1 MRPGRRGWWSKG
13 AILVGVL
20 TLVGTALVIPAGS
33 AGAAA
38 PSGTPIKIGYIQQQ
52 AAGPSSI
59 NEEPVLAAWAKWV
72 NAHGG
77 VAGHPVQILFDVD
90 PNNVAVAVT
99 DVQKLIGD
107 GVVAIAD
114 ADANDSAWAQY
125 TENAGVP
132 VLLSTNTLA
141 FGSTDDA
148 VGTAGGPIINAD
160 EGMIAAKKAGATKL
174 ALLYCTEFS
183 QCAQAV
189 PFYQSVAKKYG
200 VDIAYTA
207 AVSGSAPN
215 YLAQCLAAQSA
226 GATSLFVAS
235 TSQTTLRVVADSAKQ
250 GYHPHLL
257 AGEGSYQKS
266 FAGTPGM
273 NGLIAPTP
281 NTPFFDTNVPAIEQM
296 TTVLNKYNPTITKS
310 IYYDDTAVENWSD
323 GMLVLAAA
331 KAAKWTPSTPVTPAA
346 LRDALFT
353 LHTTTA
359 GGLMAPI
366 TFTKGQPETN
376 NCFYTVSIKSD
387 KFVLPHGLTETC
399 VPSS

>member
-1 MRPGRRGWWSKG
+1 MRPSRRGWWTKG
-13 AILVGVL
+13 TIVAGVL
-20 TLVGTALVIPAGS
+20 TLLGTAFVLPSGS
-33 AGAAA
+33 AGAAT
-38 PSGTPIKIGYIQQQ
+38 PSGTPIKIGYIQEQ

-59 NEEPVLAAWAKWV
+59 NEEPVLAVWAKWV

-99 DVQKLIGD
+99 QVQKLISD
-107 GVVAIAD
+107 GVVAIVD

-148 VGTAGGPIINAD
+148 VGTAGGPIVQAS
-160 EGMIAAKKAGATKL
+160 EGMIAAKEASATKL
-174 ALLYCTEFS
+174 ALLYCTEFP
-183 QCAQAV
+183 QCSQAV
-189 PFYQSVAKKYG
+189 PFYQAVGKKYG
-200 VDIAYTA
+200 VAIVYNA

-215 YLAQCLAAQSA
+215 YLAQCVAAQAA

-235 TSQTTLRVVADSAKQ
+235 TSQTSLRVVADCQKQ

-257 AGEGSYQKS
+257 EAGGSYQKS

-273 NGLIAPTP
+273 NGLIATTP

-296 TTVLNKYNPTITKS
+296 TSTLNKYNPAITKS
-310 IYYDDTAVENWSD
+310 IYYDDTAVQI
-323 GMLVLAAA
+323 G
-331 KAAKWTPSTPVTPAA
+331 
-346 LRDALFT
+346 R
-353 LHTTTA
+353 
-359 GGLMAPI
+359 
-366 TFTKGQPETN
+366 
-376 NCFYTVSIKSD
+376 
-387 KFVLPHGLTETC
+387 TE
-399 VPSS
+399 